1 MGADAVFLRVLFL
14 LLIASSA
21 GMAFFLM
28 RVFLRMGRLM
38 DMLEHMERDEGW
50 GVRDHDSDE
59 SYSRK

>member
-1 MGADAVFLRVLFL
+1 MGADAVFLRVMFL

-28 RVFLRMGRLM
+28 RVFIRMGRLM
-38 DMLEHMERDEGW
+38 DMLERMACDEGW